1 MRCITPRLQRALVPL
16 DGRLSNHATTQPC
29 NGEAVQPCNLR
40 HTFLSLVSFF
50 LPYNIALQL
59 AHRAGLHAL
68 SMLLSAAQ
76 ATAVPCRVLTRSPRV
91 CMLHDTERTARGAAR
106 HAPHARPSGGSAA
119 QLVRMMLLAEV
130 FAAFRKWEQDP
141 KVPFE
146 RPLCVLTP
154 HPPGM
159 LRCGR
164 WRSIVSASFW

>member
-1 MRCITPRLQRALVPL
+1 MRMRCIMPRLQRALVPF

-29 NGEAVQPCNLR
+29 NSASVQPCNLR

-91 CMLHDTERTARGAAR
+91 CMLHDTERTARGAACAAR
-106 HAPHARPSGGSAA
+106 ATERRFRCTARADDAAGRGLRRVPQVGARPEGALS
-119 QLVRMMLLAEV
+119 
-130 FAAFRKWEQDP
+130 
-141 KVPFE
+141 E
-146 RPLCVLTP
+146 RPL
-154 HPPGM
+154 
-159 LRCGR
+159 
-164 WRSIVSASFW
+164 